1 MYTTSAMM
9 SLLLTR
15 SNQRLE
21 AVVAQQ
27 ANLLSRVVEV
37 LEIKHN
43 KQCPPSPSSESIA
56 TPLFFSDSMENLKK
70 DASIQEVFVAFF
82 YRRCM
87 EGYQL
92 ELQSQEYNSKLDSG
106 KNKVKGQYKRLKKV
120 IKVMLFFCESYPPFP
135 PDDVGGFNLWHKK
148 LTEAAEQATSELIA
162 ALTEAN
168 PTTPKRITQAYIQK
182 SPIVSAWDNPRG
194 SQAKYAPP
202 NTPQS
207 ALSHFNFVP
216 NPKK

>member
-1 MYTTSAMM
+1 MALQDDVHHLRNDVTA
-9 SLLLTR
+9 LTR

-43 KQCPPSPSSESIA
+43 KQCPSSPSSESIA
-56 TPLFFSDSMENLKK
+56 TPLFFSDSMKNLKK
-70 DASIQEVFVAFF
+70 DASIQELFVAFF

-120 IKVMLFFCESYPPFP
+120 IKVMLFFCESYPPPP
-135 PDDVGGFNLWHKK
+135 PDDDVKDFNSWHKK
-148 LTEAAEQATSELIA
+148 LTESAKQANSELVA
-162 ALTEAN
+162 
-168 PTTPKRITQAYIQK
+168 
-182 SPIVSAWDNPRG
+182 
-194 SQAKYAPP
+194 
-202 NTPQS
+202 
-207 ALSHFNFVP
+207 SH
-216 NPKK
+216 